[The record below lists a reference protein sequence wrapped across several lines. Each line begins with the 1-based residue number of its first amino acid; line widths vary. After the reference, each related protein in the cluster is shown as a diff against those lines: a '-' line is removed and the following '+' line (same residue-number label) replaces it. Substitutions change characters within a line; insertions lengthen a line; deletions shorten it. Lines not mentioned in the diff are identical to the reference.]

1 MPDRD
6 PEKAKQA
13 KRNWYMKNKER
24 VLQQK
29 REKRAAQKKLKPPKP
44 PKPPPTPEQIAR
56 ARELNR
62 LACNRYRAGH
72 LAQVRAVN
80 RDYYRR
86 HRDQIVQQQRIRRAR
101 NRQTPSPFR
110 KLRALADVC
119 AARLLELDHGYARIA
134 PAPQDPQKDKLNQK
148 LYRERQYASV
158 NGIEAVKALHRRR
171 YHERMTRMRANG
183 EYEAFKAK
191 KTQEGMRRYHRM
203 TEEQRIEVK
212 RKNAQCQKNW
222 VQKMKDKGTYEA
234 YRQQLNRRRREI
246 AIEKKKSVGRG
257 GVASPAETEI
267 REAGGIDST
276 SRMAM
281 VGRGIGA
288 SLSLTVVALG
298 LG

>member
-1 MPDRD
+1 MPNRD
-6 PEKAKQA
+6 PEKVKEAKH
-13 KRNWYMKNKER
+13 KWYLKNKER

-134 PAPQDPQKDKLNQK
+134 PAPQEKEGPSK
-148 LYRERQYASV
+148 RQV
-158 NGIEAVKALHRRR
+158 EPK
-171 YHERMTRMRANG
+171 
-183 EYEAFKAK
+183 
-191 KTQEGMRRYHRM
+191 
-203 TEEQRIEVK
+203 
-212 RKNAQCQKNW
+212 
-222 VQKMKDKGTYEA
+222 
-234 YRQQLNRRRREI
+234 
-246 AIEKKKSVGRG
+246 
-257 GVASPAETEI
+257 
-267 REAGGIDST
+267 
-276 SRMAM
+276 
-281 VGRGIGA
+281 
-288 SLSLTVVALG
+288 VVS
-298 LG
+298 